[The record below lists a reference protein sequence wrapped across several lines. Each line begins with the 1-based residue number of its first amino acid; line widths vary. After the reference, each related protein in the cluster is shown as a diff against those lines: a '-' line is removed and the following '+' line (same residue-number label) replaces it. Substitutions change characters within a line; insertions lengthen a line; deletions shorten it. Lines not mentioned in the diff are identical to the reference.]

1 MNAVENHMVLDLN
14 GRLDSLYAEDVNKD
28 KEDYELL
35 KDSADLLLAGE
46 SVFGGDALP
55 PATFEDVL
63 QRTFEY
69 TSSVKDAELSD
80 FADCVKEVLELMPD
94 SKLSRLVKYM
104 AIKTAA
110 DYLDIDL

>member
-14 GRLDSLYAEDVNKD
+14 AKLDALYAEDLEKD
-28 KEDYELL
+28 RNDFRTLKIASEMLL
-35 KDSADLLLAGE
+35 TGEPIYGKDVHDK
-46 SVFGGDALP
+46 
-55 PATFEDVL
+55 ATFEEVL

-69 TSSVKDAELSD
+69 TSSVRDAELSD
-80 FADCVKEVLELMPD
+80 YADCVKEVLELLPEC
-94 SKLSRLVKYM
+94 KLSRLVKYM